1 MISDE
6 SPSTDL
12 YFFPVAIVEKA
23 EEKKREIYHQA
34 PPKLNSKVLPR
45 RVVATWQGVG
55 ERTVV
60 VVLAIEEHHI
70 FRSRSLEDRS
80 SLQQISGWYLGL
92 RSAFFTSGP
101 SCSCTPSSGRDS
113 SFLRLPAHVARRRAG
128 HISSV
133 PSHDRISFAPRPR
146 VDGGAVG
153 DCNWDDLSSPS
164 NILFNLS
171 HGRNTFP
178 NTSGGSPLLGR
189 HRQWYV
195 IHRIFYAL
203 VLSSRYLSRGSRDL
217 YVSLLIISSSHT
229 SNLSLVFRFRSQA
242 WSIRPRGR
250 NISHLLHL
258 HDLLDVRS

>member
-1 MISDE
+1 ME
-6 SPSTDL
+6 SLFT
-12 YFFPVAIVEKA
+12 
-23 EEKKREIYHQA
+23 
-34 PPKLNSKVLPR
+34 
-45 RVVATWQGVG
+45 T
-55 ERTVV
+55 
-60 VVLAIEEHHI
+60 
-70 FRSRSLEDRS
+70 
-80 SLQQISGWYLGL
+80 QISGWYLGL
-92 RSAFFTSGP
+92 PSAFFTSGP
-101 SCSCTPSSGRDS
+101 CSCTPSSGRDS

-171 HGRNTFP
+171 HGRNNFP

-229 SNLSLVFRFRSQA
+229 SSLSVVFRFRSQA

>member
-1 MISDE
+1 MEDTKSR
-6 SPSTDL
+6 
-12 YFFPVAIVEKA
+12 Y
-23 EEKKREIYHQA
+23 
-34 PPKLNSKVLPR
+34 PPL
-45 RVVATWQGVG
+45 
-55 ERTVV
+55 RTNFDYV
-60 VVLAIEEHHI
+60 
-70 FRSRSLEDRS
+70 

-113 SFLRLPAHVARRRAG
+113 SFLRLLRTWRAVGRGIFPLFHLTIVLALLLVHVWMG
-128 HISSV
+128 
-133 PSHDRISFAPRPR
+133 
-146 VDGGAVG
+146 DGGAVG

-203 VLSSRYLSRGSRDL
+203 DLSSRYLSRGSRDL

-229 SNLSLVFRFRSQA
+229 SSLSVVFRFRSQA

-250 NISHLLHL
+250 NISHFLHL
-258 HDLLDVRS
+258 HDLFDVRS

>member
-1 MISDE
+1 MLGVHHSVIFFIRGYRKGNGE
-6 SPSTDL
+6 PTFCVVSPNTGGKEE
-12 YFFPVAIVEKA
+12 VRKA
-23 EEKKREIYHQA
+23 TNQADRREVNPRSRCQVLHHLK
-34 PPKLNSKVLPR
+34 KLNSEQEV
-45 RVVATWQGVG
+45 QG
-55 ERTVV
+55 TFW
-60 VVLAIEEHHI
+60 I
-70 FRSRSLEDRS
+70 F

-250 NISHLLHL
+250 NISHFLHL

>member
-1 MISDE
+1 MEGSQSLLWTEIRKSVE
-6 SPSTDL
+6 DL
-12 YFFPVAIVEKA
+12 GFLF
-23 EEKKREIYHQA
+23 
-34 PPKLNSKVLPR
+34 
-45 RVVATWQGVG
+45 T
-55 ERTVV
+55 
-60 VVLAIEEHHI
+60 
-70 FRSRSLEDRS
+70 
-80 SLQQISGWYLGL
+80 QISGWYLGL

-229 SNLSLVFRFRSQA
+229 SNLSVVFRFRSQA

-250 NISHLLHL
+250 NISHFLHL

>member
-1 MISDE
+1 MLETTQLHVELSRTL
-6 SPSTDL
+6 SPVSGL
-12 YFFPVAIVEKA
+12 FYSRHGEK
-23 EEKKREIYHQA
+23 IHFQA
-34 PPKLNSKVLPR
+34 QSAVGDGALP
-45 RVVATWQGVG
+45 
-55 ERTVV
+55 
-60 VVLAIEEHHI
+60 
-70 FRSRSLEDRS
+70 FSL
-80 SLQQISGWYLGL
+80 
-92 RSAFFTSGP
+92 GP
-101 SCSCTPSSGRDS
+101 CSCTPSSGRDS

>member
-1 MISDE
+1 MVSAIRGEPLSLRTGLSLRPADE
-6 SPSTDL
+6 SESKLSL
-12 YFFPVAIVEKA
+12 YN
-23 EEKKREIYHQA
+23 R
-34 PPKLNSKVLPR
+34 
-45 RVVATWQGVG
+45 
-55 ERTVV
+55 
-60 VVLAIEEHHI
+60 
-70 FRSRSLEDRS
+70 
-80 SLQQISGWYLGL
+80 SGWYLGL

-101 SCSCTPSSGRDS
+101 CSCTPSSGRDS

>member
-1 MISDE
+1 MV
-6 SPSTDL
+6 
-12 YFFPVAIVEKA
+12 F
-23 EEKKREIYHQA
+23 
-34 PPKLNSKVLPR
+34 
-45 RVVATWQGVG
+45 
-55 ERTVV
+55 
-60 VVLAIEEHHI
+60 
-70 FRSRSLEDRS
+70 

-217 YVSLLIISSSHT
+217 YVSLSIISSSHT

-250 NISHLLHL
+250 NISHFLHL

>member
-1 MISDE
+1 MGPVQRINSR
-6 SPSTDL
+6 
-12 YFFPVAIVEKA
+12 FPARTAPPCCPDAPPRATRRVL
-23 EEKKREIYHQA
+23 QA
-34 PPKLNSKVLPR
+34 PQTQSEWAESKILM
-45 RVVATWQGVG
+45 
-55 ERTVV
+55 
-60 VVLAIEEHHI
+60 IEGQI
-70 FRSRSLEDRS
+70 C

-101 SCSCTPSSGRDS
+101 CSCTPSSGRDS

>member
-1 MISDE
+1 MILFT
-6 SPSTDL
+6 TDL
-12 YFFPVAIVEKA
+12 WLV
-23 EEKKREIYHQA
+23 
-34 PPKLNSKVLPR
+34 SW
-45 RVVATWQGVG
+45 AT
-55 ERTVV
+55 ER
-60 VVLAIEEHHI
+60 L
-70 FRSRSLEDRS
+70 
-80 SLQQISGWYLGL
+80 
-92 RSAFFTSGP
+92 FTSGP
-101 SCSCTPSSGRDS
+101 CSCTPSSGRDS

-128 HISSV
+128 YISSV

-250 NISHLLHL
+250 NISHFLHL

>member
-1 MISDE
+1 MEDNHEGSIFSDFAV
-6 SPSTDL
+6 SFFYRCSTL
-12 YFFPVAIVEKA
+12 F
-23 EEKKREIYHQA
+23 
-34 PPKLNSKVLPR
+34 
-45 RVVATWQGVG
+45 T
-55 ERTVV
+55 T
-60 VVLAIEEHHI
+60 
-70 FRSRSLEDRS
+70 
-80 SLQQISGWYLGL
+80 QISGWYLGL

-203 VLSSRYLSRGSRDL
+203 DLSSRYLSRGSRDL

-250 NISHLLHL
+250 SISHFLHL
-258 HDLLDVRS
+258 HDLLDALRAQEWRHEACRACMNSLSECILWSRTMLRPQANYARRICGHWKPHFPTHP

>member
-1 MISDE
+1 MHRNNKCIS
-6 SPSTDL
+6 
-12 YFFPVAIVEKA
+12 YNM
-23 EEKKREIYHQA
+23 EE
-34 PPKLNSKVLPR
+34 
-45 RVVATWQGVG
+45 
-55 ERTVV
+55 
-60 VVLAIEEHHI
+60 
-70 FRSRSLEDRS
+70 S

-92 RSAFFTSGP
+92 RSVPSYFTSGP
-101 SCSCTPSSGRDS
+101 CSCTPSSGRDS

-195 IHRIFYAL
+195 IHRIFRRHGRVWRWIHSKLDFWSRRPWHCACFL
-203 VLSSRYLSRGSRDL
+203 VPLMATRG
-217 YVSLLIISSSHT
+217 
-229 SNLSLVFRFRSQA
+229 N
-242 WSIRPRGR
+242 
-250 NISHLLHL
+250 
-258 HDLLDVRS
+258 